1 VAGVMT
7 AADKRGVL
15 TALAERSLCAVS
27 VRAKTAAAFS
37 FRRNA
42 AVKPRALATN
52 LAQLADLLQN
62 GVPLLESLGL
72 LADQATSAGLREVL
86 LDIRKNV
93 GEGISLDQAFARH
106 PQVFGELAVSMVHA
120 GMEGAFLEDALRR
133 TAGFLD
139 LQEELKGRLVGAM
152 IYPAFL
158 AGVGTVVTVALVVF
172 FVPKF
177 STLFE
182 RLERSGQGLPGATIV
197 LLAVSDAMRHY
208 GVLIL
213 GAVAAAVYGFRQV
226 LGTAWGKRV
235 LDRAKLKTPLF
246 GKIFLG
252 YAVSRF
258 CRVLGTLLKNGVPLL
273 KALNISSE
281 SAGNLVLAQAIRQ
294 SAENVSAGA
303 TLSRPLA
310 SCGLIPRPVMAIITV
325 AEQSNNLDHVLVDV
339 ADTIDRQNSRQIDTM
354 LRLVE
359 PLMLMIMGGL
369 IMFIIAALLLPVF
382 DMSAA
387 LGTS

>member
-1 VAGVMT
+1 
-7 AADKRGVL
+7 
-15 TALAERSLCAVS
+15 
-27 VRAKTAAAFS
+27 
-37 FRRNA
+37 
-42 AVKPRALATN
+42 
-52 LAQLADLLQN
+52 
-62 GVPLLESLGL
+62 
-72 LADQATSAGLREVL
+72 
-86 LDIRKNV
+86 
-93 GEGISLDQAFARH
+93 
-106 PQVFGELAVSMVHA
+106 
-120 GMEGAFLEDALRR
+120 
-133 TAGFLD
+133 
-139 LQEELKGRLVGAM
+139 
-152 IYPAFL
+152 
-158 AGVGTVVTVALVVF
+158 
-172 FVPKF
+172 
-177 STLFE
+177 
-182 RLERSGQGLPGATIV
+182 
-197 LLAVSDAMRHY
+197 MRHY

-213 GAVAAAVYGFRQV
+213 GAVAAAVYGIRHA
-226 LGTAWGKRV
+226 LGTPWGRRL
-235 LDRAKLKTPLF
+235 LDRWKLKMPLF

-281 SAGNLVLAQAIRQ
+281 SAGNLVLAKAIRE
-294 SAENVSAGA
+294 SAENVSAGN

-310 SCGLIPRPVMAIITV
+310 GCGLIPLPVMAMITV

-359 PLMLMIMGGL
+359 PLMLLVMGGL